1 MKGTACSRNF
11 QIADRTLARI
21 TFPDVNGGQ
30 QILLRL
36 RPHWAPN
43 TFYSE
48 EELIGV
54 MLHEVCPLHFCITV

>member
-1 MKGTACSRNF
+1 MTGTASSGNF
-11 QIADRTLARI
+11 QIADRTFAHI
-21 TFPDVNGGQ
+21 TFLDVNGGQ

-36 RPHWAPN
+36 RPNWAPN

-54 MLHEVCPLHFCITV
+54 MLHEVCFL